1 MAITRSQMKRQLYS
15 IGGGAIKGTDAGNGR
30 EGFFRPV
37 PGSPM
42 ANLLNTLPPGDLRHY
57 GIGFGGGPGYKNLG
71 ASTGGG
77 FGPQTGNEA
86 IYPRLG
92 DLRSGVSSAEQE
104 LQDILQSIN
113 QVQST
118 LGAPSEGDGYPKIPA
133 AAIAAGSPFTADTS
147 SQLGTQSPLSS
158 VLGFGAVGDPRLGAP
173 VIPGNKLQMIMR
185 GDRANGGMMGRQMYG
200 LGSFIKKAVKGVAG
214 AVKNFAKS
222 DAGKL
227 ALLAAAGYGLGGGT
241 FFGRTLPGISSTG
254 GFAFGNIPTN
264 IGGIMG
270 LKSGKENLLGN
281 VLKVGGYGSVLG
293 GALAGYGGDEED
305 TIGGERNVE
314 ALRAKLT
321 QAYRNL
327 RYPED
332 QIPGLVENDLAEYTM
347 GAGGYA
353 NGGRIGYG
361 LGSLVS
367 GSAGVF
373 KPTSDS
379 MSAGDAPSFEGGSGM
394 GGMIADLIRKNPQ
407 MLSFEEA
414 KAMNPGMFSA
424 EVETDVVRPNT
435 ELLNYIKRIRDAAEK
450 GIIPMDFAMDLVKQ
464 KTMEQGVDLQGLRD
478 DIMETQRI
486 EQAYGGRI
494 GFFKGAQAD
503 ARAGKGAMSPGT
515 SMSGGFRGGGD
526 GGGNKDTTPKIS
538 EVIKNISNLS
548 NVPAFEKISNL
559 ESIYGLGSSGLPS
572 RARHMAAM
580 NVLSNALSKTGL
592 GVAMGI
598 PSKLAGD
605 MGAFGMGLI
614 NEIPALGRGLTK
626 ENLSEI
632 GEDIAD
638 NFRGTFLTP
647 NTMTTE
653 QIYSN
658 VYGRPGVR
666 QGGRMQYAFGSP
678 EENAMRASGIMNL
691 PLNQNPAGVTELD
704 LRDSGGFIPPVG
716 VKEKA
721 DDIPAM
727 LSNNEFVFTADA
739 VRGMGN
745 GDVNEGAQRMYDMM
759 KKLENG
765 GRV

>member
-1 MAITRSQMKRQLYS
+1 MQQ
-15 IGGGAIKGTDAGNGR
+15 
-30 EGFFRPV
+30 P
-37 PGSPM
+37 
-42 ANLLNTLPPGDLRHY
+42 
-57 GIGFGGGPGYKNLG
+57 
-71 ASTGGG
+71 
-77 FGPQTGNEA
+77 
-86 IYPRLG
+86 
-92 DLRSGVSSAEQE
+92 
-104 LQDILQSIN
+104 
-113 QVQST
+113 
-118 LGAPSEGDGYPKIPA
+118 
-133 AAIAAGSPFTADTS
+133 
-147 SQLGTQSPLSS
+147 
-158 VLGFGAVGDPRLGAP
+158 
-173 VIPGNKLQMIMR
+173 
-185 GDRANGGMMGRQMYG
+185 RQMYG
-200 LGSFIKKAVKGVAG
+200 LGSLVKSIGKSVKSFVKSDLGKAAILGIGAFGLPGGALGMKGFMPQNLRSLSGIGSAIFGGGALPPSQGLGQSKSLFGMAKNFLKTPSG
-214 AVKNFAKS
+214 AVTAIS
-222 DAGKL
+222 GLSA
-227 ALLAAAGYGLGGGT
+227 LAAAGLDPNNPNEMPRDIESLKAYLRSGYMKLNPGAEPEDVDT
-241 FFGRTLPGISSTG
+241 F
-254 GFAFGNIPTN
+254 
-264 IGGIMG
+264 
-270 LKSGKENLLGN
+270 
-281 VLKVGGYGSVLG
+281 
-293 GALAGYGGDEED
+293 
-305 TIGGERNVE
+305 VE
-314 ALRAKLT
+314 ANT
-321 QAYRNL
+321 VEYR
-327 RYPED
+327 
-332 QIPGLVENDLAEYTM
+332 
-347 GAGGYA
+347 A
-353 NGGRIGYG
+353 NGGRIGF
-361 LGSLVS
+361 
-367 GSAGVF
+367 A
-373 KPTSDS
+373 
-379 MSAGDAPSFEGGSGM
+379 EG
-394 GGMIADLIRKNPQ
+394 

-435 ELLNYIKRIRDAAEK
+435 ELLNYIKRIRDAVEK
-450 GIIPMDFAMDLVKQ
+450 GIIPMDFAMDLIKQ
-464 KTMEQGVDLQGLRD
+464 KTMEQGVDLQDLRD

-503 ARAGKGAMSPGT
+503 ARAGRGAMSPGT

-538 EVIKNISNLS
+538 EVVKNISNLS

-559 ESIYGLGSSGLPS
+559 ESRYGLGSSGLPS

-666 QGGRMQYAFGSP
+666 QGGRMQYAFGNP
-678 EENAMRASGIMNL
+678 EQNAINAAGIMNL

-704 LRDSGGFIPPVG
+704 LRETGGFIPPVG

-727 LSNNEFVFTADA
+727 LSNNEFVFTAKS
-739 VRGMGN
+739 VKEMGD
-745 GDVNEGAQRMYDMM
+745 GDVNRGAQRMYDMM
-759 KKLENG
+759 KYLEKG